1 MGRVHG
7 EPQSSTQ
14 TAPVNMKTFVFSV
27 CVCLLVV
34 LSNGAAFPSG
44 PIPISYI
51 NGVERY
57 NIPAL
62 ETNLNTASIV
72 AHSTGVALP
81 GPAGLKAYPNGA
93 VVPKEDAFNEAIKA
107 YYNPALYN

>member
-1 MGRVHG
+1 
-7 EPQSSTQ
+7 
-14 TAPVNMKTFVFSV
+14 V
-27 CVCLLVV
+27 CVCLLAVF
-34 LSNGAAFPSG
+34 SNGAAFPSG

-62 ETNLNTASIV
+62 EANLNTASLV
-72 AHSTGVALP
+72 AHSTGVAQP
-81 GPAGLKAYPNGA
+81 GPPGFKTYSNGA